1 MSVGLVLVSH
11 SARLAEG
18 LVELAAQMA
27 PDVALIAAGGTDDGG
42 IGTSFERITA
52 ALADRYAVWQR
63 PDGSVV
69 GGASV
74 WIVSATNPG
83 PDA

>member
-18 LVELAAQMA
+18 LVELAEQMA
-27 PDVALIAAGGTDDGG
+27 ATVALVPAGGTDEGG

-52 ALADRYAVWQR
+52 ALGAADSGE
-63 PDGSVV
+63 GS
-69 GGASV
+69 SC
-74 WIVSATNPG
+74 SATW
-83 PDA
+83 ARRS